1 MERRGPTRPK
11 FGTVCALLGVSGM
24 MAVFVLAGSAGSA
37 SSPAF
42 SAIKVCANSAIWV
55 GGCATNERNSTL
67 RSSTLTCSFTI
78 AANAANVTAF
88 WRYNGV
94 PGFTR
99 KFAPDP
105 RATIGSIAFDTG
117 GEQPIPG
124 GIYTCVVRA
133 GTAQGSA
140 TIKSSGPMGAIVQA
154 AACSGDH
161 ASRIGPARLF
171 PLCPNDESARPV
183 AGGRAGSVVCNA
195 VYPSAVGQTATTELL
210 RDGTPIGHTSFKVT
224 ETLTQ
229 GVLERP
235 SDVNPTPLQPGNYGC
250 RFTLS
255 GGETVTKS
263 FSLVPGKPSPSQAA
277 SQVLREL
284 SELHV
289 RSFNT
294 ICVPHKLLQ
303 LFADP
308 DPGFVVL
315 GSARIRGKAM
325 ILDDKY
331 ICAPLVA
338 HAAAEPTTHITPPTL
353 LALSVVAHEYGHTL
367 GLRRENI
374 AECFAARA
382 VWKWVRRSNLT
393 PSDRAKAHTF
403 ILDNRRR
410 PAAYK
415 LTPTCT
421 LPS

>member
-1 MERRGPTRPK
+1 MISLSDWWAGVGGSREARAAPIFGIMERRGPTRPK
-11 FGTVCALLGVSGM
+11 FGTVCALLSVSGM

-229 GVLERP
+229 ASSSAPLTSIRP
-235 SDVNPTPLQPGNYGC
+235 HYNPAT
-250 RFTLS
+250 
-255 GGETVTKS
+255 TVADS
-263 FSLVPGKPSPSQAA
+263 RSAAVRQSPRVSPSSLANHPPPKQPP
-277 SQVLREL
+277 
-284 SELHV
+284 
-289 RSFNT
+289 RSY
-294 ICVPHKLLQ
+294 
-303 LFADP
+303 
-308 DPGFVVL
+308 
-315 GSARIRGKAM
+315 GS
-325 ILDDKY
+325 
-331 ICAPLVA
+331 
-338 HAAAEPTTHITPPTL
+338 
-353 LALSVVAHEYGHTL
+353 
-367 GLRRENI
+367 
-374 AECFAARA
+374 
-382 VWKWVRRSNLT
+382 
-393 PSDRAKAHTF
+393 
-403 ILDNRRR
+403 
-410 PAAYK
+410 
-415 LTPTCT
+415 
-421 LPS
+421 